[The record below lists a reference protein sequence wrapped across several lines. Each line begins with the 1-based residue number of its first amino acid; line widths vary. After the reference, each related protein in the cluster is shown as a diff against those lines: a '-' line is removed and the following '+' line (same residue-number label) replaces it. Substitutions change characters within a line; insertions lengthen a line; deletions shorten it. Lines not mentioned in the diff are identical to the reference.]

1 MTEIKHYEEV
11 ASIWEGYKEGLR
23 NYILKKVKDEDTA
36 NELSH
41 EVLMKVYGT
50 CCSGN
55 QIRNVKSWLYQIAHN
70 TSIDYL
76 RKQQK
81 INSALPEL
89 SNDPEET
96 TYQEAAELVAPL
108 LLMLPPKYA
117 LPLKLADID
126 GLKQAAIAE
135 KLELSL
141 TATKSRIQR
150 ARKLLKDLIIQCCHI
165 ETDHQGNLT
174 AFGVKNTCEPLQ
186 AYLKGKKDIDNCDC
200 DTDCG

>member
-1 MTEIKHYEEV
+1 MVEIKHYEEV
-11 ASIWEGYKEGLR
+11 SGIWADYKEGLR
-23 NYILKKVKDEDTA
+23 NYILKKVKDPDTA

-55 QIRNVKSWLYQIAHN
+55 QIHNVKSWLYQIAHN

-81 INSALPEL
+81 SNAPLPEL
-89 SNDPEET
+89 SDHPEENA
-96 TYQEAAELVAPL
+96 YQDAAEMVTPL
-108 LLMLPPKYA
+108 LMMLPPKYA

-126 GLKQAAIAE
+126 GLKQAAIAQQ
-135 KLELSL
+135 LDLSL

-150 ARKLLKDLIIQCCHI
+150 ARKMLKDLIVQCAHI
-165 ETDHQGNLT
+165 ETDHQGNLV

-186 AYLKGKKDIDNCDC
+186 AYIKGKKDISDYNC
-200 DTDCG
+200 G